1 MLQQSIIYRERDM
14 YMYSPEKVLHFENIY
29 ILSTLNNTFKQ
40 NCSEFQDSAQIASIS
55 DSSEQDSIGENNI
68 KLSG

>member
-1 MLQQSIIYRERDM
+1 
-14 YMYSPEKVLHFENIY
+14 MYSPEKVLHFENIY
-29 ILSTLNNTFKQ
+29 ILGTLNNTFKQ
-40 NCSEFQDSAQIASIS
+40 NCSEFQDSAQIPSIS